1 MTAFDA
7 LAGAEDWGGRAF
19 LLFWLCGWA
28 LGEGVVITIIAWQ
41 LFGRELLIVTPQHLE
56 LRREMGRFA
65 RVARY
70 DAALVH
76 DVTAARVPSDEDEG
90 PRKDFCLKVSM
101 HERTLRVGQGWDERE
116 AEYIASAVL
125 SRIRPRGRWGDEER
139 GVSYETNDHHAAPQA
154 SPRRRGAPGVVTSLI
169 FPLFIAGA
177 LAFTLLRPDEAPP
190 PTPPAPSAP
199 EGLAGPPSA
208 RDFSNPREYA
218 SAVTLFS
225 LTHGGAKVFGR
236 PDCRDFATWTA
247 WSCTMRAKLPGG
259 PYAGRAVTYRCF
271 PTWQGPADRSAVPIV
286 ICGPENPP
294 RIPGVVPVTP
304 ASPHSS
310 TAPPG

>member
-1 MTAFDA
+1 
-7 LAGAEDWGGRAF
+7 
-19 LLFWLCGWA
+19 
-28 LGEGVVITIIAWQ
+28 
-41 LFGRELLIVTPQHLE
+41 
-56 LRREMGRFA
+56 
-65 RVARY
+65 
-70 DAALVH
+70 
-76 DVTAARVPSDEDEG
+76 
-90 PRKDFCLKVSM
+90 
-101 HERTLRVGQGWDERE
+101 
-116 AEYIASAVL
+116 
-125 SRIRPRGRWGDEER
+125 
-139 GVSYETNDHHAAPQA
+139 
-154 SPRRRGAPGVVTSLI
+154 VTSLI

-259 PYAGRAVTYRCF
+259 PYAGRPVTYRCF

-294 RIPGVVPVTP
+294 RIPGVVPLTP
-304 ASPHSS
+304 VPRIRAPRHRDERRELGGTRRPWRRRALRQRIGAAARTPS
-310 TAPPG
+310 TAPRSRFKVS